1 MVELNPVKQ
10 ESYQYSTLVFLDVT
24 KTYQPLA
31 KRNQVFA
38 SLSVGGGGLGVSF
51 LDRISL
57 RMGIS
62 GSTTSTREIATNN

>member
-38 SLSVGGGGLGVSF
+38 SLSVGGGGVGGFFPRQNFPSDGNQRF
-51 LDRISL
+51 HYFDKRDCYK
-57 RMGIS
+57 
-62 GSTTSTREIATNN
+62 